1 MSLQK
6 TLAAAAAAAAAH
18 DWRQHLASCAQCARS
33 RHRGRRAA
41 ARCVDGA
48 MLHAALQAAQ
58 NQLDYERK
66 QEGQPAPGQA
76 ALDLGLPGQL
86 ELPL

>member
-6 TLAAAAAAAAAH
+6 TAAAAAASAAAR
-18 DWRQHLASCAQCARS
+18 DWRQHLEHCAQCSRAR
-33 RHRGRRAA
+33 HAA
-41 ARCVDGA
+41 ARRGARCLGGA

-58 NQLDYERK
+58 NQLDYER
-66 QEGQPAPGQA
+66 EAERAPAPGQA